1 VSVAVSPSW
10 GPDGAVC
17 VRQSDP
23 LPLTI
28 VSLALDVAA
37 GG

>member
-1 VSVAVSPSW
+1 MITPSW
-10 GPDGAVC
+10 TDNGQVC

-28 VSLALDVAA
+28 VSMSLEVSI